1 MMISVDA
8 PNHYEVLGVA
18 KDATPDEI
26 RAAHR
31 RLFLKCTPTRAVRM
45 LCSARCTLRMKL
57 CPILTHAQSTTVSSG
72 LARPAR
78 DSTTTLPGG
87 EE

>member
-1 MMISVDA
+1 MMITVDA

-31 RLFLKCTPTRAVRM
+31 RLVHQVHTDKGGTDA
-45 LCSARCTLRMKL
+45 
-57 CPILTHAQSTTVSSG
+57 
-72 LARPAR
+72 
-78 DSTTTLPGG
+78 LPPGASCV
-87 EE
+87 

>member
-1 MMISVDA
+1 MKRIPAVYGPIWKPGAISVDA

-31 RLFLKCTPTRAVRM
+31 RLVYQVHTDKGVVRM
-45 LCSARCTLRMKL
+45 LGSARCKLRMK
-57 CPILTHAQSTTVSSG
+57 SVRS
-72 LARPAR
+72 
-78 DSTTTLPGG
+78 
-87 EE
+87 